1 MHRSAPTTRNDLD
14 PNVSSTKVEDPGPE
28 NRDDDMFKTG
38 YHGLTL
44 NKLSTLCLPLT
55 PPLYPDSPS
64 LHYTSLQ
71 PDSLQGMFPAG
82 PAHGPHNSS
91 SASLTFHP
99 CCHALLFS
107 GISSNFT
114 QHHPSSLNWSGY
126 VSSGPPPPS
135 WFSCFSIIPQAQGGK
150 VSVASPFPGLG
161 GAETAPHT
169 ILMDPLPIFALGN
182 VAWGRA
188 ESGLSIHGSVLFCYH
203 PPPKT
208 LVPKV
213 QWGIVSL
220 REQACCIVA

>member
-126 VSSGPPPPS
+126 VSSGPPPPPAGS
-135 WFSCFSIIPQAQGGK
+135 P
-150 VSVASPFPGLG
+150 ASPSFPR
-161 GAETAPHT
+161 PR
-169 ILMDPLPIFALGN
+169 
-182 VAWGRA
+182 VGR
-188 ESGLSIHGSVLFCYH
+188 S
-203 PPPKT
+203 
-208 LVPKV
+208 
-213 QWGIVSL
+213 QWLAHFQGWEGQKLHLTPS
-220 REQACCIVA
+220 